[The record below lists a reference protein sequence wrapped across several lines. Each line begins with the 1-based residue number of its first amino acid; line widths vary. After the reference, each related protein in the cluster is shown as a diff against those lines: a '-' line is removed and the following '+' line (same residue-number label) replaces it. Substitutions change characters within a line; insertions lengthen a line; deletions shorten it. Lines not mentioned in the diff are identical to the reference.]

1 MQERWAAEAGLPRG
15 SQGRTGRDA
24 RRVAGD
30 PLGLSHAARLA
41 LLHAVSNSRATHGVR
56 RQSRTCHA
64 HPNHPVISVQPDT
77 RSFRSLHRW
86 HLTRWPRRGRAV
98 SPAPTVSG
106 PVRENGA
113 PAIPSLRCLSLPLT
127 EPCCSTSEVRG
138 LRART
143 RARIPSP
150 APCLSGPDTIL
161 PERSDPV
168 AGGRSAAAK
177 LKGSTAA
184 GFQLRSPPGLS
195 KAAMLCRQRQA
206 VRQSSKFRGNRQATP
221 RQRGTAHANIQTAGG
236 RRIDRAASHRCFSF
250 VDVDAR

>member
-15 SQGRTGRDA
+15 SQGRTGRDGSA
-24 RRVAGD
+24 GCRRP

-41 LLHAVSNSRATHGVR
+41 LLCAVSNSRATHGVR

-77 RSFRSLHRW
+77 GSFRSSHRW
-86 HLTRWPRRGRAV
+86 PLTGWPRRGRAV

-150 APCLSGPDTIL
+150 APCLSGPDPIL
-161 PERSDPV
+161 PGAVRPGRWRTGGGGQTEREHSAWLPTAKSARTV
-168 AGGRSAAAK
+168 ESGYALPSTTGCSTVVEIPRKQASNAATERNSSCEHSNGGR
-177 LKGSTAA
+177 
-184 GFQLRSPPGLS
+184 
-195 KAAMLCRQRQA
+195 QA
-206 VRQSSKFRGNRQATP
+206 
-221 RQRGTAHANIQTAGG
+221 H
-236 RRIDRAASHRCFSF
+236 
-250 VDVDAR
+250 